1 MDTVVVKNLTKI
13 FKQGADEV
21 RAVNNVSFTIKKG
34 EMVAIVG
41 QSGSGKTTLLNL
53 IGGIEKPTSGSV
65 EIDGV
70 AIHSADDMQ
79 ISKIRRQKIGYIFQ
93 DFNLIPILTAEEN
106 IIMPLLLDSKKV
118 NKKQLHSIS
127 EFLGISN
134 RLKHLPSEM
143 SGGQKQRVAIAR
155 ALINQPSIILAD
167 EPTGNLDKKT
177 ADEIMRLLVEINRI
191 GNTVI
196 LVTHEQKYANLCRRK
211 LYIRDGVVSE
221 AQNRGTLII

>member
-1 MDTVVVKNLTKI
+1 MAAVIVRNLTKI
-13 FKQGADEV
+13 FMQGEDKICAVDNASFSIDE
-21 RAVNNVSFTIKKG
+21 G

-53 IGGIEKPTSGSV
+53 IGGIEKPTSGTV
-65 EIDGV
+65 EIDGLP
-70 AIHSADDMQ
+70 IHAAGDMEL
-79 ISKIRRQKIGYIFQ
+79 SKIRRQKIGYIFQ

-106 IIMPLLLDSKKV
+106 IIMPLLLDSQKV
-118 NKKQLHSIS
+118 NKQQLRFVCD
-127 EFLGISN
+127 FLGITN

-155 ALINQPSIILAD
+155 ALINHPSIILAD

-177 ADEIMRLLVEINRI
+177 ADEIMQLLVEINRS

-196 LVTHEQKYANLCRRK
+196 LVTHEQKYADMCQRK
-211 LYIRDGVVSE
+211 IYISDGVVDI
-221 AQNRGTLII
+221 GV